1 MTVIQ
6 EAQQTTQSESTR
18 PLLISVETL
27 AEMLD
32 ISPRSVW
39 RRLSS
44 REMIEPVRIGSS
56 VRWRLR
62 DVEECV
68 DAGCP
73 TPISDWNGR

>member
-6 EAQQTTQSESTR
+6 EAQQTPPSESGR

-44 REMIEPVRIGSS
+44 REMIEPIRIGSS

-62 DVEECV
+62 DVEEWV

-73 TPISDWNGR
+73 TPASDWKGR